1 MAAGVYSFAR
11 PDLRKDFTNVNGIL
25 VAQDSG
31 TSITALASARALNPS
46 AELTPTISA
55 AELVAS
61 LSRDME
67 RIERGLR
74 KLMALR

>member
-1 MAAGVYSFAR
+1 M
-11 PDLRKDFTNVNGIL
+11 NGTL

-31 TSITALASARALNPS
+31 TAALSTARALNPS

-55 AELVAS
+55 ADVVAS